1 MSSTPT
7 VPLLDGNPQPPPS
20 VARETRI
27 ALRNAAMLAAS
38 LAGTLGVAAGIR
50 IWMPRYLGPDAFGR
64 LAFAEDFAAAAMFL
78 TNLGV
83 ETYIRR
89 EVARR
94 PAHAS
99 EFFGGLIEVRLL
111 ASVVV
116 AVAMAALLTAM
127 GKPRSDWG
135 LVYIFGLGQVAF
147 VLNSSLNS
155 LLQAVGKVRE
165 TAIYNVVSKVLW
177 GAGIYLGLRLGF
189 GVIAVPVSF
198 FITEALKVPV
208 YLWACRGNLALRL
221 RFDLGPMK
229 GVLVFSFPFFL
240 NQLGHELY
248 GRLGVTTMSSMA
260 THAEVGWFG
269 AANQV
274 KTLVLLALPIINAVL
289 LPMSSRLAT
298 DVAVLNEVMR
308 GTVRLAL
315 VLTAPLAVVLALNA
329 DWIVRTLF
337 SDEFMPAARSLRVLA
352 VIIPLSCY
360 AVLSAMHL
368 MQLDRIW
375 GMTFISL
382 GGLAVAAILNPVFIR
397 HGVSHLGTGGAGMG
411 AAAAAVVTE
420 LAVNALMFSSLGRAG
435 GDRRLAVLALKLTVV
450 FAAMVGLHAL
460 VAPHGFR
467 GLLLD
472 TASWLVLGTLAG
484 AIPAREIA
492 GRIRAALERRRTLA

>member
-1 MSSTPT
+1 
-7 VPLLDGNPQPPPS
+7 
-20 VARETRI
+20 
-27 ALRNAAMLAAS
+27 MLFAS
-38 LAGTLGVAAGIR
+38 LVGTLGVAVTIR

-64 LAFAEDFAAAAMFL
+64 LAFAEDFATAAMFL

-99 EFFGGLIEVRLL
+99 EFFGGLVVVRLL
-111 ASVVV
+111 GSVLV
-116 AVAMAALLTAM
+116 AIAMAALLTAM
-127 GKPRSDWG
+127 KKPHSDWG
-135 LVYIFGLGQVAF
+135 LVYIFGMGQVAF

-165 TAIYNVVSKVLW
+165 TAIYNVVSKVMW
-177 GAGIYLGLRLGF
+177 GAGIYAGLRLGM

-198 FITEALKVPV
+198 FATEALKVPV
-208 YLWACRGNLALRL
+208 FLWACRENLGLRL

-260 THAEVGWFG
+260 SHAEVGWFG

-274 KTLVLLALPIINAVL
+274 KTLVQLALPIITAVL

-298 DVAVLNEVMR
+298 DAAVLNEVMR
-308 GTVRLAL
+308 STVRLAL
-315 VLTAPLAVVLALNA
+315 VLTAPLAVVLALDA
-329 DWIVRTLF
+329 EWIVRTLF
-337 SDEFMPAARSLRVLA
+337 SSEFMPATGSLRVLA
-352 VIIPLSCY
+352 VLIPLSCY

-382 GGLAVAAILNPVFIR
+382 GGLAAAALLNPIFIGY
-397 HGVSHLGTGGAGMG
+397 GVSHYGRGGAGMG

-420 LAVNALMFSSLGRAG
+420 FAVDALMFVSLGRAG
-435 GDRRLAVLALKLTVV
+435 GDRRLAVLALKLTIV
-450 FAAMVGLHAL
+450 FAAMIGLHVL
-460 VAPHGFR
+460 LAPHGFR
-467 GLLLD
+467 GVLLD
-472 TASWLVLGTLAG
+472 GASWLVLGTLAG
-484 AIPAREIA
+484 AIPARELA
-492 GRIRAALERRRTLA
+492 GRVRAALKRGRPVAD